1 LNTSS
6 FFPSLLLVAAAGCG
20 APTERVPAGPD
31 RAPLPYVAPPSAPQ
45 VMIAAPAD
53 APPQS
58 VVLGTMSEAERRKIL
73 LPSANPIEPFVPAPV
88 HAAAAPSS
96 YAPDGSHRSAVP
108 CEEPSYYGDHDWS
121 NTAVGLLRMAAYT
134 GMGAIIGNQYHEKG
148 QGAAIGAGLALLTWP
163 FFGGGN
169 GGYRW

>member
-6 FFPSLLLVAAAGCG
+6 FFPSFLLVAAAGCE
-20 APTERVPAGPD
+20 APTERVPVGPD

-53 APPQS
+53 APPQP
-58 VVLGTMSEAERRKIL
+58 VVLGSMSEAERRKIL
-73 LPSANPIEPFVPAPV
+73 LPSANSIEPFVPAPF
-88 HAAAAPSS
+88 HAAPAQEYVAS
-96 YAPDGSHRSAVP
+96 DGTHRTAVP
-108 CEEPSYYGDHDWS
+108 CEDPSYYHDHDWS

-163 FFGGGN
+163 FFGGG
-169 GGYRW
+169 GYGW